1 MLDLTRQHAIVPA
14 NVTLEV
20 TESAIMH
27 NIQMSLSVVS
37 CLRDLGFRVAIDDFG
52 TGQSAMGQ
60 LKRIPVDELKIDKS
74 FVMNMENQRDEAIVR
89 AAIELGHQFGLSVVA
104 EGVESAATLE
114 RLQTL
119 GCEYAQ
125 GYFIAKPLSASELPA
140 WIHKWASREGS
151 DIVTLVAGERGSEPG
166 GHRA

>member
-1 MLDLTRQHAIVPA
+1 
-14 NVTLEV
+14 
-20 TESAIMH
+20 MH
-27 NIQMSLSVVS
+27 NIQMSLAVVS

-52 TGQSAMGQ
+52 AGQSAMGQ
-60 LKRIPVDELKIDKS
+60 LKRMPVDELKIDKS
-74 FVMNMENQRDEAIVR
+74 FVINMENQRDEAIVR
-89 AAIELGHQFGLSVVA
+89 AAIELGHQFGLPVVA

-125 GYFIAKPLSASELPA
+125 GYYIAKPLPA
-140 WIHKWASREGS
+140 NEFLTWVHKWSSREGS
-151 DIVTLVAGERGSEPG
+151 DIVALVAAERGSTPR